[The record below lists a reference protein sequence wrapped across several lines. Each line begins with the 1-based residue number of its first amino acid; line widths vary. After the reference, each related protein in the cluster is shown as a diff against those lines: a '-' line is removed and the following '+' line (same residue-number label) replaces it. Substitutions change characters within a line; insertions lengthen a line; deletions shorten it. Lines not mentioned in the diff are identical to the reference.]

1 MPLAKLELTIQY
13 TSPTPIVLLY
23 LIPRIQFHP
32 GIPLP
37 CSQGLVKIKTK
48 KKTSFKIIIGFFFT
62 PPLFLATKVAIS
74 FVYYSPKTTKCTQKP
89 KIEKKFTGIDQ
100 SSEHPYHNY
109 NSLLRMRAIYELINV
124 AVHFLLI
131 RWQRIQVLCES
142 RCVRYIHLQY

>member
-13 TSPTPIVLLY
+13 TSPTPIVLLH

-62 PPLFLATKVAIS
+62 PPLFLATKVAIA

-100 SSEHPYHNY
+100 SSERVPFSTSYLQLALAHAR
-109 NSLLRMRAIYELINV
+109 NSRVNKCGSTYSFN
-124 AVHFLLI
+124 
-131 RWQRIQVLCES
+131 
-142 RCVRYIHLQY
+142 